1 MSEFNEETLEHL
13 EKLCRI
19 QCSPEEE
26 QEILNTLPRIL
37 DYINQLNE
45 VDTSETA
52 PCSYV
57 LQDMLKNLMR
67 DDAVGQTLSRE
78 KFLNNAPDH
87 VGGMIRV
94 PTVLKASS

>member
-1 MSEFNEETLEHL
+1 MSKFDRETLKHL

-19 QCSPEEE
+19 ECSPEEE
-26 QEILNTLPRIL
+26 QEILDTLPRIL
-37 DYINQLNE
+37 GYIDQLNE

-52 PCSYV
+52 PCSYI

-67 DDAVGQTLSRE
+67 DDLVGETLSRE
-78 KFLNNAPDH
+78 TFLSNAPDH

>member
-1 MSEFNEETLEHL
+1 MSKFDKETLKYL

-26 QEILNTLPRIL
+26 QEILDTLPRIL
-37 DYINQLNE
+37 GYIDQLNE
-45 VDTSETA
+45 VDTSKTA
-52 PCSYV
+52 PCRYV
-57 LQDMLKNLMR
+57 LQDVLKNLMR
-67 DDAVGQTLSRE
+67 DDEIGETLSRE